1 MLWHLNVDP
10 RSNERKRRQAYKNE
24 VQGELPFDVKAM
36 DDVVP
41 NIDFSPNGSNDPQY
55 SLERL
60 DIDG

>member
-1 MLWHLNVDP
+1 MLWHLNADP

-24 VQGELPFDVKAM
+24 VQGELPFEVKGM

-41 NIDFSPNGSNDPQY
+41 TIDFSPSGSNDFPY
-55 SLERL
+55 SLERV